1 MKRRNTVNRKLKAT
15 FLGAV
20 LSCIA
25 ATSAH
30 AGWPTID
37 AGANAKALVQIQ
49 TLKNQFTELTNMKS
63 LMQDQ
68 VAAFGE
74 FGVLGDL
81 FGGDAF
87 KNVGSKSD
95 FYSNMK
101 KFEYD
106 MCAVNLCTVGDNPN
120 GTTDYDEATEWAK
133 RNFWTSEPLTGPQ
146 ERDIT
151 EVRRRA
157 VVYSAVNGMA
167 LATVIHNELASAG
180 EQADALENIVE
191 SSQSLRGDVR
201 ANSAI
206 ALATYKI
213 ELQKLA
219 TLTAMLNVEAS
230 SAMFQTG
237 VYHEEGGNKFPDAFI
252 DSDFATNDGGRRLS
266 VTVPDKGSAPKKSG
280 SAATE
285 SKDGKDGKDGK
296 DTSK

>member
-1 MKRRNTVNRKLKAT
+1 MKRRNTISRKLAAA
-15 FLGAV
+15 FLGA
-20 LSCIA
+20 LISCTA
-25 ATSAH
+25 MTSAQ
-30 AGWPTID
+30 AGGWPMFD

-49 TLKNQFTELTNMKS
+49 TLKNQFTELSNMKN

-74 FGVLGDL
+74 FGVLGDI

-95 FYSNMK
+95 FYANMEN
-101 KFEYD
+101 FEYD
-106 MCAVNLCTVGDNPN
+106 MCAVNLCTVGNSPN

-133 RNFWTSEPLTGPQ
+133 RNFWTSETLTGSQ

-167 LATVIHNELASAG
+167 LATVTHNELASAG
-180 EQADALENIVE
+180 EQADALEKIVE
-191 SSQSLRGDVR
+191 SSQSLRGDIR

-230 SAMFQTG
+230 AAMSATG
-237 VYHEEGGNKFPDAFI
+237 IYHEEGGTKFPDAFI
-252 DSDFATNDGGRRLS
+252 DSDFATNDGGRRLF
-266 VTVPDKGSAPKKSG
+266 VTPPEKGSKGTSKSDAKAKSEDDKATEDSG
-280 SAATE
+280 S
-285 SKDGKDGKDGK
+285 GK
-296 DTSK
+296 